1 MVCISNQPSKT
12 TSLLTHPSPPV
23 FLLFQ
28 EPEGGISIPANV
40 IEHDG
45 NEKARAKW
53 NAMEFA
59 ENYGL
64 KLIGANYFMT
74 EIKK

>member
-1 MVCISNQPSKT
+1 MVCIRNQPSKNT
-12 TSLLTHPSPPV
+12 CHLTRLSLPV
-23 FLLFQ
+23 CLLFQ
-28 EPEGGISIPANV
+28 EPEGGISIPASA

-64 KLIGANYFMT
+64 KLIGSNYFMT
-74 EIKK
+74 EIEK